1 MISIAI
7 LIMTIIST
15 NISSAQNATT
25 NSSYAAGSLMDSVNQ
40 STSELGQNATLA
52 LKEAGKEVGSTLNE
66 LGQNMSY
73 VGSEILNDTEETARN
88 VGIGA
93 ADVLTNISSEIK
105 EGISGK

>member
-1 MISIAI
+1 
-7 LIMTIIST
+7 
-15 NISSAQNATT
+15 
-25 NSSYAAGSLMDSVNQ
+25 
-40 STSELGQNATLA
+40 
-52 LKEAGKEVGSTLNE
+52 
-66 LGQNMSY
+66 MSY